1 MTFFDMSFL
10 SGKSNME
17 LTTFLQELIV
27 LTKESKQ
34 TKVALERLAKD
45 NDALKVE
52 LHQAK
57 KAATRLIKE
66 NNDLKEQMSL
76 VKRNKDTSS
85 GGPVRSMPLVMASIA
100 SPQMNFMPSTAPD
113 FIPLLPPSPGFMS
126 TTAMSS
132 IPAPPMEFKGFPS
145 AIPGFDRSIP
155 APAIASRG
163 GSKQLTTVGPIRS
176 NFQGT
181 TKFRGPRCVRCNH
194 QGHQVAQCRY
204 KYQCKRC
211 KFFGH
216 WEGSCRG
223 FEN

>member
-1 MTFFDMSFL
+1 MTVFNTLFW

-76 VKRNKDTSS
+76 VRNKDAPIS
-85 GGPVRSMPLVMASIA
+85 GPVRSMPLVMASIA
-100 SPQMNFMPSTAPD
+100 PPQMNFMPLTAPD
-113 FIPLLPPSPGFMS
+113 FIPLLPASPGFMS

-145 AIPGFDRSIP
+145 AMPGFNRSIP

-163 GSKQLTTVGPIRS
+163 GSKQSTTVGPIRPD
-176 NFQGT
+176 FQGT

-216 WEGSCRG
+216 WEESCRG
-223 FEN
+223 LEN